1 MLIYAVRHIPTGACA
16 TILAAVPVYS
26 LNRELNL
33 MDSMVKLRTLSLALV
48 LAGGLAAGSPAF
60 AKGNVATHSGAPAPV
75 ASHNISE
82 ADVLAAQRAW
92 GEALVQISTDFEQ
105 GGLAKAK
112 ATAEA
117 VLDAAYGYNMGPV
130 LFKPTLTT
138 IPQTF
143 RTTRAGALAYFVG
156 GDSAFPADTGFA
168 LKGWRSVEIRNA
180 ALYLNGDTAMS
191 MGNVMIT
198 DKNGKVTT
206 VDKTWGYARDDKGA
220 LRIVLHH
227 SSLPVPK

>member
-1 MLIYAVRHIPTGACA
+1 MLSKIQFR
-16 TILAAVPVYS
+16 
-26 LNRELNL
+26 N
-33 MDSMVKLRTLSLALV
+33 
-48 LAGGLAAGSPAF
+48 LAAGVALASAVAFSVPAL
-60 AKGNVATHSGAPAPV
+60 ARNAVAMQTGPAAPI
-75 ASHNISE
+75 ASHNVSE

-92 GEALVQISTDFEQ
+92 GEALVRISTDFES
-105 GGLAKAK
+105 GGIAGAK
-112 ATAEA
+112 ATAEK
-117 VLDAAYGYNMGPV
+117 VLDTAYGYSLGPV

-138 IPQTF
+138 APQTF

-156 GDSAFPADTGFA
+156 NDPAFPSDTGFA

-180 ALYLNGDTAMS
+180 AIYLNGDTAIS
-191 MGNVMIT
+191 MGNVMLT

-206 VDKTWGYARDDKGA
+206 VDKTWGYVRDDQGR